1 MNNSFDNA
9 DLIINDLNYI
19 YKNLIISKNEINI
32 LIPFLNEKILNI
44 SKFIKAN
51 NIFID
56 KIDLYKDCTR
66 PINLFNHIYEKKNCK
81 KEISIFFKK
90 LYKKEI
96 KIKDIDK
103 NDIDKKISIYFTRL
117 IKRYNNSNINNNLNN
132 NLDNNIINIQD
143 IEQKFYNNIF
153 KKYLNRSNNLKKLI
167 LDLEK
172 LNNYITFNTYLKIV
186 SELFTTNIVE
196 NKNIFFIIIILGF
209 LSIEKYIKVYN
220 QKIINL
226 FIFYVKF
233 IQQYCMIP
241 K

>member
-44 SKFIKAN
+44 NKIIKSN
-51 NIFID
+51 TNYID
-56 KIDLYKDCTR
+56 NLDLYKKCVR
-66 PINLFNHIYEKKNCK
+66 PVNLFNYIYEKKNCK
-81 KEISIFFKK
+81 KEVSNFFKK

-96 KIKDIDK
+96 KVKDIHK

-117 IKRYNNSNINNNLNN
+117 IKKYNN
-132 NLDNNIINIQD
+132 NLDSNLNSNIINIQD
-143 IEQKFYNNIF
+143 KEQKFYNNIF
-153 KKYLNRSNNLKKLI
+153 KKYLNKSNNLKKLI

-172 LNNYITFNTYLKIV
+172 LNNCITFNTYLKIM

-196 NKNIFFIIIILGF
+196 NKNIFFIIIVLGF
-209 LSIEKYIKVYN
+209 LSIEKYIKVHEP
-220 QKIINL
+220 KIFNL

-233 IQQYCMIP
+233 IQQYCMNP
-241 K
+241 E

>member
-32 LIPFLNEKILNI
+32 LVPFLKEKILNI
-44 SKFIKAN
+44 SKFIKSDS
-51 NIFID
+51 NIID
-56 KIDLYKDCTR
+56 KLIFDKKCIR
-66 PINLFNHIYEKKNCK
+66 PVNLFNHIYEKKNCK
-81 KEISIFFKK
+81 KEVSIFFKK
-90 LYKKEI
+90 LHKKEI
-96 KIKDIDK
+96 KVKDIHK

-117 IKRYNNSNINNNLNN
+117 IKKYNNNNLDSNFDS

-143 IEQKFYNNIF
+143 KEQKFYNNIF

-167 LDLEK
+167 FDLEK
-172 LNNYITFNTYLKIV
+172 LSNCITFNTYLKIM

-209 LSIEKYIKVYN
+209 LSIEKYIKVYEP
-220 QKIINL
+220 KIFNL

-233 IQQYCMIP
+233 IQQYCMNP

>member
-32 LIPFLNEKILNI
+32 LVPFLNEKILNI
-44 SKFIKAN
+44 SKFIKSDR
-51 NIFID
+51 NIID
-56 KIDLYKDCTR
+56 KLNLYKECTR
-66 PINLFNHIYEKKNCK
+66 PVNIFDHIYEKKNCK
-81 KEISIFFKK
+81 KEVSIFFKK
-90 LYKKEI
+90 LYKKEN
-96 KIKDIDK
+96 KIKDIHR

-117 IKRYNNSNINNNLNN
+117 IKRYNNNNNIINN

-143 IEQKFYNNIF
+143 KEQKFYNNIF
-153 KKYLNRSNNLKKLI
+153 KKYLTRSNNLKKLI

-172 LNNYITFNTYLKIV
+172 LNNYITFNTYLKII
-186 SELFTTNIVE
+186 SELFKTNIVE
-196 NKNIFFIIIILGF
+196 NKSIFFIIIVLGF
-209 LSIEKYIKVYN
+209 LSIEKYIKVYEP
-220 QKIINL
+220 KIFNL

-233 IQQYCMIP
+233 IQQYCMNP